1 MSNRDDDQF
10 NHANDTA
17 IRNEQ
22 TGGTDNTGYYSQ
34 GEAATLAGGNRMAE
48 ALQDTAGLTQSA
60 KSTEDALL
68 ATFDSATGRDTNQ
81 DTRTGSESHEAPS
94 GDMEGTYE
102 GFATADTVP
111 DNVEG
116 WAGAENL
123 GDRDDVQE
131 TLGTEDTLKQ

>member
-17 IRNEQ
+17 IRNDQ
-22 TGGTDNTGYYSQ
+22 TGSADNTGYYSQ

-48 ALQDTAGLTQSA
+48 ALQDTAGLTQSG
-60 KSTEDALL
+60 KSTEEALL
-68 ATFDSATGRDTNQ
+68 ATFDTATGRDTNQ
-81 DTRTGSESHEAPS
+81 DTRTTSETHEAPS
-94 GDMEGTYE
+94 SDQEGTYE

-116 WAGAENL
+116 WAGAENIQE
-123 GDRDDVQE
+123 RDDVHE
-131 TLGTEDTLKQ
+131 SEGTVDTLKQ